1 VLKALHQRIH
11 ALALHLWREHN
22 SPPRMA
28 AAVWLGCVV
37 GCTPLFGLHIWVCI
51 ALAWLLRLNQVVVYA
66 AANISIPPI
75 APFIGFISVQLGER
89 LLHGGWMALELSDF
103 TWRNAPSL
111 GARFFVNW
119 MVGGLLLG
127 AAVGLVGGLVTWVA
141 LSRRRERQRVASDPV
156 WAALVAASSRY
167 RSLPRRFRFYAHM
180 KFRMDPCYHAI
191 ASRVGPDT
199 LTVDLGTG
207 LGMLPV
213 LLGELGDGR
222 RAVGV
227 EWDAAKAQAGALAA
241 AGLSGV
247 EILEGD
253 LHTFELPPCDVVT
266 LVDVLHYYGQPE
278 QRAIIARCARALRP
292 GGAAPGPRERP
303 RGVRRRPAH
312 PPVRALGHAA
322 GLEPRPRRPLPRG
335 ERAGGRSP
343 RSGFRRRDD
352 PAGRPPAPGQR
363 AHHRERPGRDLAGL
377 TRPARTHFHG
387 RPPAVAGLALART
400 RIQGAGGRRCQAR
413 TVVVR
418 FRVSTTCRGPDDSI
432 ALRLSAT
439 RRAVP
444 QRPHARVP
452 DRAPRDRAPLGAQG
466 HP

>member
-1 VLKALHQRIH
+1 MLKALHQRIH

-227 EWDAAKAQAGALAA
+227 EWDAAKAQAGTLAA

-292 GGAAPGPRERP
+292 GGRLLVRESDRGASGAARLTRLSERWVTRLGWNRGPG
-303 RGVRRRPAH
+303 VH
-312 PPVRALGHAA
+312 FRAASA
-322 GLEPRPRRPLPRG
+322 LEADLRDQGFAVETIPL
-335 ERAGGRSP
+335 
-343 RSGFRRRDD
+343 
-352 PAGRPPAPGQR
+352 AGRLHPGNVLITASAPVATSPA
-363 AHHRERPGRDLAGL
+363 
-377 TRPARTHFHG
+377 
-387 RPPAVAGLALART
+387 
-400 RIQGAGGRRCQAR
+400 
-413 TVVVR
+413 
-418 FRVSTTCRGPDDSI
+418 
-432 ALRLSAT
+432 
-439 RRAVP
+439 
-444 QRPHARVP
+444 
-452 DRAPRDRAPLGAQG
+452 
-466 HP
+466 